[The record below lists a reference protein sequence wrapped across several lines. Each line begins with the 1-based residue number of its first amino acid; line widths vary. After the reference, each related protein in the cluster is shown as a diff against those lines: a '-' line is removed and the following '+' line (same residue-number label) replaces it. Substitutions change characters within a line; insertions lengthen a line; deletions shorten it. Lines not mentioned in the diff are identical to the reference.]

1 MGTAISDSDLAA
13 LAARGQEQDAPEGQ
27 VLVRE
32 GASGGSLFVIL
43 SGSVAVTRGGR
54 RIGRLG
60 EGDLLGE
67 VAMLDGGP
75 RTASAVVESDARL
88 LVVPASAVHELVE
101 QRPTLRAALE
111 QAAGERGVPGSG
123 SASNH
128 LT

>member
-1 MGTAISDSDLAA
+1 MDTTISDSDLAA

-67 VAMLDGGP
+67 VAMLAGGP

-111 QAAGERGVPGSG
+111 QAAGERGGPGPG

>member
-1 MGTAISDSDLAA
+1 MASPISPSDWSA
-13 LAARGQEQDAPEGQ
+13 LRSRGNEQHAPEGQ

-32 GASGGSLFVIL
+32 GATGGSLFVIL

-67 VAMLDGGP
+67 VAMLAGGP

-111 QAAGERGVPGSG
+111 QAAGERAGPGSG

>member
-1 MGTAISDSDLAA
+1 MDTAISDSDLAA

-54 RIGRLG
+54 RIGHLG

-67 VAMLDGGP
+67 VAMLAGGP

-111 QAAGERGVPGSG
+111 RAAGERSGRGPGG
-123 SASNH
+123 GSNH

>member
-1 MGTAISDSDLAA
+1 MATQISDSDLTA
-13 LAARGQEQDAPEGQ
+13 LASRGHEQDAPQGQ

-54 RIGRLG
+54 RIGELG
-60 EGDLLGE
+60 EGDMLGE
-67 VAMLDGGP
+67 MAMLAGGP
-75 RTASAVVESDARL
+75 RTASAVVASDARL

-111 QAAGERGVPGSG
+111 QAAGSR
-123 SASNH
+123 SADDAGGA
-128 LT
+128 

>member
-1 MGTAISDSDLAA
+1 MPTVITESDWRA
-13 LAARGQEQDAPEGQ
+13 LMARGQEQDAPEGQ

-67 VAMLDGGP
+67 VAMLGGGP
-75 RTASAVVESDARL
+75 RTASAVVERDARL

-101 QRPTLRAALE
+101 QRPSLRVALERAAS
-111 QAAGERGVPGSG
+111 ARGGHGPET
-123 SASNH
+123 ATDH
-128 LT
+128 LA